1 MNRWLGNIVH
11 AAGRRRDRNR
21 PVIVA
26 LLVGSGLADLAKRR
40 GRTHSQGKTSED
52 ESKGNKG
59 DSMNVNRRQVILV
72 GSLAVA
78 AAIFAALFMSACGGS
93 GASSST
99 PTPSGKSPTA
109 QSTGT
114 AGQSPCPPSGAAT
127 SLTGAGASFPY
138 PLYSKWT
145 SQFDKLCGVQINY
158 QSVGS
163 GAGISQI
170 TQKTVDFGAS
180 DGIMTDE
187 QIKAAEAAGGPILHI
202 PMTSGAVAVIINLPS
217 VNQGQLKLTPDVLAN
232 IYLKNIKKWND
243 QAITSINPGI
253 DLPSSDIAVV
263 HRSDGSGTTYI
274 FTNYL
279 SKVSSEWE
287 SKVGNATTVQ
297 WPGDI
302 GGEKN
307 DGVAQQVKQIPGA
320 IGYVELAYAMQNN
333 LTWASM
339 QNKSGNYV
347 EPTLESTTAA
357 STGVTIPDDTKVM
370 ITDSSN
376 PQAYPIVGF
385 TWVLAYVNQPD
396 RAKGE
401 SLVYYL
407 WWSIHDGQQYSKDL
421 LYAPLPSDVVK
432 KAEAEIK
439 SVSYQGQ
446 PLLQLP

>member
-1 MNRWLGNIVH
+1 M
-11 AAGRRRDRNR
+11 
-21 PVIVA
+21 A
-26 LLVGSGLADLAKRR
+26 LAF
-40 GRTHSQGKTSED
+40 T
-52 ESKGNKG
+52 
-59 DSMNVNRRQVILV
+59 
-72 GSLAVA
+72 AVP
-78 AAIFAALFMSACGGS
+78 AAIGAAILLSACGGGGGS
-93 GASSST
+93 GSA
-99 PTPSGKSPTA
+99 PTTTGNSPTS
-109 QSTGT
+109 QSTRT
-114 AGQSPCPPSGAAT
+114 AGQSPCPPGGSAT

-145 SQFDKLCGVQINY
+145 SQFDKQCSVQINY

-180 DGIMTDE
+180 DGIMTDD
-187 QIKAAEAAGGPILHI
+187 QVKAAEAAGGPILHI
-202 PMTSGAVAVIINLPS
+202 PMTSGAVAVIVNLPG
-217 VNQGQLKLTPDVLAN
+217 VDQGQLKLTPDVLAS

-243 QAITSINPGI
+243 PAITRLNPGVS
-253 DLPSSDIAVV
+253 LPSSDIAVV
-263 HRSDGSGTTYI
+263 HRSDGSGTTFI

-279 SKVSSEWE
+279 SKVSSEWQ
-287 SKVGNATTVQ
+287 STVGNATSVQ

-307 DGVAQQVKQIPGA
+307 DGVAQQVKQIQGA
-320 IGYVELAYAMQNN
+320 IGYVELAYAIQNN

-339 QNKSGNYV
+339 QNKSGKYV
-347 EPTLESTTAA
+347 EPTLDSTTAA
-357 STGVTIPDDTKVM
+357 STGVTIPDVTKVM

-376 PQAYPIVGF
+376 PNAYPIVGF
-385 TWVLAYVNQPD
+385 TWILAYVNQPD
-396 RAKGE
+396 QAKGE

-439 SVSYQGQ
+439 SISYQGQ
-446 PLLQLP
+446 SLLQLP

>member
-1 MNRWLGNIVH
+1 MRTRR
-11 AAGRRRDRNR
+11 AAHVGRLRGVL
-21 PVIVA
+21 P
-26 LLVGSGLADLAKRR
+26 GLMVL
-40 GRTHSQGKTSED
+40 T
-52 ESKGNKG
+52 
-59 DSMNVNRRQVILV
+59 
-72 GSLAVA
+72 VA
-78 AAIFAALFMSACGGS
+78 ASIAAFLLSACGG
-93 GASSST
+93 GGGSSST
-99 PTPSGKSPTA
+99 PPASGKSPTS

-145 SQFDKLCGVQINY
+145 AQFDKQCGVQINY

-170 TQKTVDFGAS
+170 TAKTVDFGAS

-187 QIKAAEAAGGPILHI
+187 QVAAAEAAGGPILHI
-202 PMTSGAVAVIINLPS
+202 PMTSGAVAVIVNLPGIQ
-217 VNQGQLKLTPDVLAN
+217 QGQLKLTPDVLAD
-232 IYLKNIKKWND
+232 IYLKKITKWND
-243 QAITSINPGI
+243 SRITSINSGLS
-253 DLPSSDIAVV
+253 LPNSDIAVV
-263 HRSDGSGTTYI
+263 HRSDGSGTTFI

-279 SKVSSEWE
+279 SKVSQEWKD
-287 SKVGNATTVQ
+287 KVGNATTVQ

-320 IGYVELAYAMQNN
+320 IGYVELAFAIQNN

-339 QNKSGNYV
+339 QNKSGKYV
-347 EPTLESTTAA
+347 EPTLDSTTAA
-357 STGVTIPDDTKVM
+357 STGVTVPDDTKVM
-370 ITDSSN
+370 ITDSTN
-376 PQAYPIVGF
+376 PNAYPIVGF
-385 TWVLAYVNQPD
+385 TWILAYVNQPD
-396 RAKGE
+396 QAKGE

-407 WWSIHDGQQYSKDL
+407 WWSIHDGQQYSRDL

-439 SVSYQGQ
+439 SISYQGQ

>member
-1 MNRWLGNIVH
+1 MTTNKAKHTARPRKGFLGLI
-11 AAGRRRDRNR
+11 AATLAASIAA
-21 PVIVA
+21 V
-26 LLVGSGLADLAKRR
+26 LL
-40 GRTHSQGKTSED
+40 
-52 ESKGNKG
+52 
-59 DSMNVNRRQVILV
+59 
-72 GSLAVA
+72 
-78 AAIFAALFMSACGGS
+78 SACGGS
-93 GASSST
+93 VASSST
-99 PTPSGKSPTA
+99 PTASAKSPTA

-145 SQFDKLCGVQINY
+145 AQFDKQCGVQINY

-187 QIKAAEAAGGPILHI
+187 QVAAAEAAGGPILHI
-202 PMTSGAVAVIINLPS
+202 PMTSGAVAVIVNLLGIQ
-217 VNQGQLKLTPDVLAN
+217 QGQLKLTPDVLAD
-232 IYLKNIKKWND
+232 IYLKKITKWND
-243 QAITSINPGI
+243 SRITALNSGVS
-253 DLPSSDIAVV
+253 LPSSDIAVV
-263 HRSDGSGTTYI
+263 HRSDGSGTTFI

-279 SKVSSEWE
+279 SKVSQEWKD
-287 SKVGNATTVQ
+287 KVGNATTVQ

-307 DGVAQQVKQIPGA
+307 DGVAQQVKQTPGA
-320 IGYVELAYAMQNN
+320 IGYVELAYAIQNN
-333 LTWASM
+333 LTWASL
-339 QNKSGNYV
+339 QNKSGKYV
-347 EPTLESTTAA
+347 EPSLEATTAA

-376 PQAYPIVGF
+376 PNAYPIVGF
-385 TWVLAYVNQPD
+385 TWILAYVNQTD
-396 RAKGE
+396 QAKGE

-407 WWSIHDGQQYSKDL
+407 WWSIHDGQQFSTDL
-421 LYAPLPSDVVK
+421 LYAPLPPDVVK

-439 SVSYQGQ
+439 SISHQGQ